1 MPGNPTR
8 VAAGVGCS
16 KVTLPCKAVPST
28 ADWPRPRRA
37 AAPSAAEFVHKF
49 RMPTQPC
56 RITGSTSPPSPQ
68 AGARAIRGYSV
79 SAPALVPRAPSPRT
93 RVATEARGWR
103 STFRRSIARLVPQP
117 GQNTSSHGVP
127 AISAARI
134 VGDHSTSR
142 LAASCSFQRSTALC
156 LGARAAL
163 ATCRFALMAT
173 STPRVRTPIAA
184 VPARNRPL
192 NPAGGWRAAAAD
204 S

>member
-1 MPGNPTR
+1 L
-8 VAAGVGCS
+8 VAARSHSVAKLCHQRPIGHG
-16 KVTLPCKAVPST
+16 L
-28 ADWPRPRRA
+28 DEPRRLR
-37 AAPSAAEFVHKF
+37 PLNLFTSSG
-49 RMPTQPC
+49 C
-56 RITGSTSPPSPQ
+56 RPNPVGSQ
-68 AGARAIRGYSV
+68 ARRRRLRRRRERVQSEDTRYRRQLWA
-79 SAPALVPRAPSPRT
+79 PRAPSPRT

-134 VGDHSTSR
+134 VGDHSMSR